1 MSENKSNKTKKDLAK
16 KDLAKKD
23 LAKKDLAKK
32 YQKKTDIE
40 HILDAPDT
48 YIGSIEPD
56 EEENW
61 LLNDSGKMEWNKY
74 IWTAGFYKCFDEGI
88 VNCRDHQI
96 RLNGKIKNGAKKVIP
111 VKNIEI
117 TIDKNTGVI
126 TMYNDGNGI
135 DIAKHPEYKIWI
147 PEMIFGHLRTG
158 SNYDKS
164 EKKIVGGKNGFGF
177 KLVLIYS
184 KWGQIE
190 TVDHIRKLKYT
201 QRFENNLGKICK
213 PIVTKTTEK
222 PYTKVSWLPD
232 YKRFGME
239 GLTDDMFSLLKKRTL
254 DISAVT
260 DKTVKVKFNGTL
272 FPAKT
277 FEQYVDLYIGAK
289 SEMKRLYEKPH
300 ERWEYAVCL
309 SPLDEFTHVSF
320 VNGIHTKKGGK
331 HIEYVMNQIVKKM
344 VTYIEKKKKIKVK
357 PITIKEQLMLFL
369 NCVIENPAFDSQTKE
384 TMNTPVSKF
393 GSKCEISDKFIDK
406 LAKMGVMEAAIN
418 LNEVKA
424 NKAAKKG
431 DGRKT
436 NNIRGIPKLMDANKA
451 GGVQSDQCTLVLAEG
466 DSAKAGIVSGLSRED
481 RNYWGVFP
489 LKGKP
494 LNTRDISQ
502 TKINSNAEITNIK
515 KILGLET
522 GKKYDTKEKIKKYLR
537 YGRVLFMTDQD
548 LDGSHIKGLCIN
560 MFQTQWPEL
569 IKMEGFI
576 GFMNTPILKAK
587 KGSRELSF
595 YTESKYHKWRDNN
608 NNGKGW
614 KIKYFKGLGTSS
626 AKEFKEYFKKKKLVT
641 FKYGETCGDSIAKV
655 FDKTRAD
662 DRKKWLGNYDK
673 DNVLEIDKKQISYTD
688 FVDREMIHFSKYDCD
703 RSIPNMVDGLK
714 ISIRKILF
722 SCFKRNLT
730 NELKVAQ
737 LAGYVSEHS
746 GYHHGEMSLIKGIIG
761 MAQEYVGS
769 NNVNVLMPN
778 GQFGTRLMGGKDHAS
793 ERYIFTALNTITK
806 SIFREED
813 RAILNYQN
821 DDGFQVEPE
830 YYIPII
836 PFVLI
841 NGGKGIGTGFSY
853 EGLSYNLTEVVTY
866 LKNKIQ
872 NKQTNIELHPFYEG
886 FKGKVIKNYEHS
898 QKYLIKGKYEIIN
911 SDTIKITELPI
922 GTWTTDYNEFLE
934 NLMSDKAKNGK
945 QKIPIVK
952 KKVDLCTDVVIEF
965 TVKFYPG
972 VLPNLVSKKFN
983 EHVNMLE
990 KTLNLI
996 TTKSLTN
1003 MNLFT
1008 DKHYLK
1014 KYKNV
1019 YEIID
1024 DYYLVRLEK
1033 YIERKNFMIKNLEYI
1048 VKKITNKARF
1058 ILEQCNDSIDLRKK
1072 KKEEVIELLKI
1083 NNYDILDNDN
1093 DYKYLRTMRIEQV
1106 EEENMNKLL
1115 QEKDEKM
1122 KDLEILKNTT
1132 IETMWLTEL
1141 DELNILFN
1149 KYKLQRKARQMG
1161 KKIRKVNKK

>member
-1 MSENKSNKTKKDLAK
+1 
-16 KDLAKKD
+16 
-23 LAKKDLAKK
+23 
-32 YQKKTDIE
+32 
-40 HILDAPDT
+40 
-48 YIGSIEPD
+48 
-56 EEENW
+56 
-61 LLNDSGKMEWNKY
+61 
-74 IWTAGFYKCFDEGI
+74 
-88 VNCRDHQI
+88 
-96 RLNGKIKNGAKKVIP
+96 
-111 VKNIEI
+111 
-117 TIDKNTGVI
+117 
-126 TMYNDGNGI
+126 
-135 DIAKHPEYKIWI
+135 
-147 PEMIFGHLRTG
+147 
-158 SNYDKS
+158 
-164 EKKIVGGKNGFGF
+164 
-177 KLVLIYS
+177 
-184 KWGQIE
+184 
-190 TVDHIRKLKYT
+190 
-201 QRFENNLGKICK
+201 
-213 PIVTKTTEK
+213 
-222 PYTKVSWLPD
+222 
-232 YKRFGME
+232 
-239 GLTDDMFSLLKKRTL
+239 
-254 DISAVT
+254 
-260 DKTVKVKFNGTL
+260 
-272 FPAKT
+272 
-277 FEQYVDLYIGAK
+277 
-289 SEMKRLYEKPH
+289 
-300 ERWEYAVCL
+300 
-309 SPLDEFTHVSF
+309 
-320 VNGIHTKKGGK
+320 
-331 HIEYVMNQIVKKM
+331 
-344 VTYIEKKKKIKVK
+344 
-357 PITIKEQLMLFL
+357 
-369 NCVIENPAFDSQTKE
+369 
-384 TMNTPVSKF
+384 
-393 GSKCEISDKFIDK
+393 
-406 LAKMGVMEAAIN
+406 
-418 LNEVKA
+418 
-424 NKAAKKG
+424 
-431 DGRKT
+431 
-436 NNIRGIPKLMDANKA
+436 
-451 GGVQSDQCTLVLAEG
+451 
-466 DSAKAGIVSGLSRED
+466 
-481 RNYWGVFP
+481 
-489 LKGKP
+489 
-494 LNTRDISQ
+494 
-502 TKINSNAEITNIK
+502 
-515 KILGLET
+515 
-522 GKKYDTKEKIKKYLR
+522 LR

-569 IKMEGFI
+569 IKMDGFI

-595 YTESKYHKWRDNN
+595 YTESKYYKWRDNN

-641 FKYGETCGDSIAKV
+641 FKYGDTCEDAIAKV

-673 DNVLEIDKKQISYTD
+673 DNVLEVDKKQISYTD

-722 SCFKRNLT
+722 SCFKRNLV

-806 SIFREED
+806 FIFREED
-813 RAILNYQN
+813 RAILNYKD
-821 DDGFQVEPE
+821 DDGLIVEPE

-853 EGLSYNLTEVVTY
+853 EGLSYNLAEVVKY
-866 LKNKIQ
+866 LQNKIQ
-872 NKQTNIELHPFYEG
+872 NKLPNIELHPFYEG

-934 NLMSDKAKNGK
+934 HLMSDKSKNGK
-945 QKIPIVK
+945 QKTPIIK
-952 KKVDLCTDVVIEF
+952 KKIDLCTDVVIEF

-972 VLPNLVSKKFN
+972 ILPNLVSKQVN

-990 KTLNLI
+990 KTLNLT

-1008 DKHYLK
+1008 NKHNLK

-1019 YEIID
+1019 YGIID
-1024 DYYLVRLEK
+1024 DYYLVRMEK
-1033 YIERKNFMIKNLEYI
+1033 YIERKNFMIKHLEYI

-1072 KKEEVIELLKI
+1072 KKEEVIELLKN

-1132 IETMWLTEL
+1132 IETMWLSEL
-1141 DELNILFN
+1141 DELNTMFN

-1161 KKIRKVNKK
+1161 KKIRKVKNKEK

>member
-1 MSENKSNKTKKDLAK
+1 MSESKSDKTKKA
-16 KDLAKKD
+16 
-23 LAKKDLAKK
+23 LAKK

-61 LLNDSGKMEWNKY
+61 LLNEDNKMVWSKY
-74 IWTAGFYKCFDEGI
+74 NWTAGFYKCFDEGI

-96 RLNGKIKNGAKKVIP
+96 RLNEKIKKGEKGILP

-117 TIDKNTGVI
+117 TIDKTTGVI

-135 DIAKHPEYKIWI
+135 DIAKHPEYNLWI

-184 KWGQIE
+184 KWGEIE
-190 TVDHIRKLKYT
+190 TVDHIRKLKYV
-201 QRFENNLGKICK
+201 QKFENNLGKICK
-213 PIVTKTTEK
+213 PKVTKTKVK

-232 YKRFGME
+232 YKRFGMD
-239 GLTDDMFSLLKKRTL
+239 GLTDDMFSILKKRTL

-260 DKTVKVKFNGTL
+260 DKNVKVKFNKNL

-277 FEQYVDLYIGAK
+277 FEQYVDLYIGSK
-289 SEMKRLYEKPH
+289 SETKRLYNKAN

-309 SPLDEFTHVSF
+309 SPLDEFTQVSF

-331 HIEYVMNQIVKKM
+331 HIEYIMNQIVKKM
-344 VTYIEKKKKIKVK
+344 IAYIDKKKKIKVK

-393 GSKCEISDKFIDK
+393 GSKCEVPDKFIDK
-406 LAKMGVMEAAIN
+406 LAKMGVMESAIS

-424 NKAAKKG
+424 NKAAKKC

-451 GGVQSDQCTLVLAEG
+451 GSVQSDKCTLVLAEG

-502 TKINSNAEITNIK
+502 TRVNSNTEITNIK

-522 GKKYDTKEKIKKYLR
+522 GKVYDTKEKIKKHLR

-576 GFMNTPILKAK
+576 GFMNTPILKAR

-595 YTESKYHKWRDNN
+595 YTESKYHKWKENN

-641 FKYGETCGDSIAKV
+641 FKYDKDETCGDAIAKV

-662 DRKKWLGNYDK
+662 DRKEWLGNYDK
-673 DNVLEIDKKQISYTD
+673 DNVLEVDKKEISYVD
-688 FVDREMIHFSKYDCD
+688 FVDKEMIHFSKYDCD

-722 SCFKRNLT
+722 SCFKRNLV
-730 NELKVAQ
+730 NEIKVAQ

-806 SIFREED
+806 YIFREED
-813 RAILNYQN
+813 KAILNYQN
-821 DDGFQVEPE
+821 DDGFIVEPE
-830 YYIPII
+830 YYLPII

-853 EGLSYNLTEVVTY
+853 EGLSYNLAEVVKY
-866 LKNKIQ
+866 LKNKIK
-872 NKQTNIELHPFYEG
+872 NVETNIELHPFYEG
-886 FKGKVIKNYEHS
+886 FKGTVIKNYGHS

-945 QKIPIVK
+945 KRTPIIK
-952 KKVDLCTDVVIEF
+952 KKIDLCTDVVIEF
-965 TVKFYPG
+965 TIKFYPG
-972 VLPNLVSKKFN
+972 VLPNLVSKQVN

-990 KTLNLI
+990 KTLNLT

-1008 DKHYLK
+1008 DKHCLK

-1024 DYYLVRLEK
+1024 DYYIVRLNK
-1033 YIERKNFMIKNLEYI
+1033 YVERKAYMLKNMEYI
-1048 VKKITNKARF
+1048 VKKMTNKARF
-1058 ILEQCNDSIDLRKK
+1058 ILEQCNDTIDLRKK
-1072 KKEEVIELLKI
+1072 KKDEVIELLTTR
-1083 NNYDILDNDN
+1083 NYDILDSDSE
-1093 DYKYLRTMRIEQV
+1093 YKYLRTMRIEQV

-1132 IETMWLTEL
+1132 IETMWLNELTEL
-1141 DELNILFN
+1141 EKVFK
-1149 KYKLQRKARQMG
+1149 KYRLQRKARQMG
-1161 KKIRKVNKK
+1161 KKIKGKK

>member
-1 MSENKSNKTKKDLAK
+1 MSESKSDKTKKA
-16 KDLAKKD
+16 
-23 LAKKDLAKK
+23 LAKK

-61 LLNDSGKMEWNKY
+61 LLNDNNKMVWSKY
-74 IWTAGFYKCFDEGI
+74 NWTAGFYKCFDEGI

-96 RLNGKIKNGAKKVIP
+96 RLNEKIKNGEKNILP

-117 TIDKNTGVI
+117 TIDKATGVI

-135 DIAKHPEYKIWI
+135 DIAKHPEYNLWI

-184 KWGQIE
+184 KWGEIE
-190 TVDHIRKLKYT
+190 TVDHIRKLKYV
-201 QRFENNLGKICK
+201 QKFENNLGKICK
-213 PIVTKTTEK
+213 PKVTKTKVK

-232 YKRFGME
+232 YKRFGMD
-239 GLTDDMFSLLKKRTL
+239 GLTDDMFSILKKRTL

-260 DKTVKVKFNGTL
+260 DKNVKVKFNKNL

-277 FEQYVDLYIGAK
+277 FEQYVDLYIGSK
-289 SEMKRLYEKPH
+289 SETKRLYNKAN
-300 ERWEYAVCL
+300 ERWEYSVCL
-309 SPLDEFTHVSF
+309 SPLDEFTQVSF

-331 HIEYVMNQIVKKM
+331 HIEYIMNQIVKKM
-344 VTYIEKKKKIKVK
+344 IAYIDKKKKIKVK

-393 GSKCEISDKFIDK
+393 GSKCEVSDKFIDK
-406 LAKMGVMEAAIN
+406 LAKMGVMESAIS

-424 NKAAKKG
+424 NKAAKKC

-451 GGVQSDQCTLVLAEG
+451 GSAQSDKCTLVLAEG

-502 TKINSNAEITNIK
+502 TRVNSNTEITNIK

-522 GKKYDTKEKIKKYLR
+522 GKVYDTKEKIKKHLR

-576 GFMNTPILKAK
+576 GFMNTPILKAR

-595 YTESKYHKWRDNN
+595 YTESKYHKWKENN

-641 FKYGETCGDSIAKV
+641 FKYDKDETCGDAIAKV

-662 DRKKWLGNYDK
+662 DRKDWLGNYDK
-673 DNVLEIDKKQISYTD
+673 DNVLEVDKKEISYVD
-688 FVDREMIHFSKYDCD
+688 FVDKEMIHFSKYDCD

-722 SCFKRNLT
+722 SCFKRNLV
-730 NELKVAQ
+730 NEIKVAQ

-806 SIFREED
+806 YIFREED
-813 RAILNYQN
+813 KAILNYQN
-821 DDGFQVEPE
+821 DDGFIVEPE

-853 EGLSYNLTEVVTY
+853 EGLSYNLAEVVKY
-866 LKNKIQ
+866 LKNKIK
-872 NKQTNIELHPFYEG
+872 NVETNIELHPFYEG
-886 FKGKVIKNYEHS
+886 FKGTVIKNYGHS

-945 QKIPIVK
+945 KRTPIIK
-952 KKVDLCTDVVIEF
+952 KKIDLCTDVVIEF
-965 TVKFYPG
+965 TIKFYPG
-972 VLPNLVSKKFN
+972 VLPNLVSKQVN

-990 KTLNLI
+990 KTLNLT

-1008 DKHYLK
+1008 DKHCLK

-1024 DYYLVRLEK
+1024 DYYIVRLNK
-1033 YIERKNFMIKNLEYI
+1033 YVERKAYMLKNMEYI
-1048 VKKITNKARF
+1048 VKKMTNKARF
-1058 ILEQCNDSIDLRKK
+1058 ILEQCNDTIDLRKK
-1072 KKEEVIELLKI
+1072 KKDEVIELLTTR
-1083 NNYDILDNDN
+1083 NYDILDSDN
-1093 DYKYLRTMRIEQV
+1093 EYKYLRTMRIEQV

-1132 IETMWLTEL
+1132 IETMWLNELTEL
-1141 DELNILFN
+1141 EKVFK

-1161 KKIRKVNKK
+1161 KKIKGKK

>member
-1 MSENKSNKTKKDLAK
+1 MSESKSDKTKKA
-16 KDLAKKD
+16 
-23 LAKKDLAKK
+23 LAKK

-56 EEENW
+56 QEENW
-61 LLNDSGKMEWNKY
+61 LLDDNNKMKFEKY
-74 IWTAGFYKCFDEGI
+74 TWTAGFYKCFDEGI

-96 RLNGKIKNGAKKVIP
+96 RLNEKIKNGEKGILP
-111 VKNIEI
+111 VKNIDI
-117 TIDKNTGVI
+117 TIDKTTGVI

-135 DIAKHPEYKIWI
+135 DIAKHPEYNLWI

-190 TVDHIRKLKYT
+190 TVDHIRKLRYV

-213 PIVTKTTEK
+213 PTVTKTKVK

-232 YKRFGME
+232 YERFGMN

-260 DKTVKVKFNGTL
+260 DKSVKVKFNTKL

-277 FEQYVDLYIGAK
+277 FEQYLDMYIGPK
-289 SEMKRLYEKPH
+289 SITKRLYEKPNN
-300 ERWEYAVCL
+300 RWEFGVCL
-309 SPLDEFTHVSF
+309 SPLDEFTQVSF

-331 HIEYVMNQIVKKM
+331 HVDYIMNQIVKKM
-344 VTYIEKKKKIKVK
+344 VTYIDKKKKIKVK

-393 GSKCEISDKFIDK
+393 GSKCDISDKFIDK
-406 LAKMGVMEAAIN
+406 LAKMGVMEAAIS

-424 NKAAKKG
+424 NKAAKKC

-451 GGVQSDQCTLVLAEG
+451 GSVQSDKCTLVLAEG
-466 DSAKAGIVSGLSRED
+466 DSAKAGIVSGLSKED

-502 TKINSNAEITNIK
+502 TKVNSNAEITNIK

-522 GKKYDTKEKIKKYLR
+522 GKVYDTKEKIKKHLR

-569 IKMEGFI
+569 IKMDGFI

-595 YTESKYHKWRDNN
+595 YTESKYHKWKENN

-626 AKEFKEYFKKKKLVT
+626 SKEFKEYFKKKKLVT
-641 FKYGETCGDSIAKV
+641 FKYDKDETCGDAIAKV

-662 DRKKWLGNYDK
+662 DRKDWLGNYDK
-673 DNVLEIDKKQISYTD
+673 DNVLEVDKKQISYKD

-722 SCFKRNLT
+722 SCFKRNLV
-730 NELKVAQ
+730 NEIKVAQ

-769 NNVNVLMPN
+769 NNINVLLPN

-806 SIFREED
+806 YIFREED
-813 RAILNYQN
+813 KAILSYQN
-821 DDGFQVEPE
+821 DDGFMVEPE

-836 PFVLI
+836 PFVLV

-853 EGLSYNLTEVVTY
+853 EGLSYNLGEIISY
-866 LKNKIQ
+866 LKNKIK
-872 NKQTNIELHPFYEG
+872 NVTTNIELHPFYEG
-886 FKGKVIKNYEHS
+886 FKGTVIKNYGHS

-945 QKIPIVK
+945 KRTPIIK
-952 KKVDLCTDVVIEF
+952 KKIDLCTDVVIDF
-965 TVKFYPG
+965 TIKFYPG
-972 VLPNLVSKKFN
+972 VLPNLVSKQVN

-990 KTLNLI
+990 KTLNLV

-1008 DKHYLK
+1008 DKHCLK

-1024 DYYLVRLEK
+1024 DYYIVRLNK
-1033 YIERKNFMIKNLEYI
+1033 YVERKEYMLKNMEYI
-1048 VKKITNKARF
+1048 VKKLTNKARF
-1058 ILEQCNDSIDLRKK
+1058 ILEQCNDTIDLRKK
-1072 KKEEVIELLKI
+1072 KKDTVIELLKSR
-1083 NNYDILDNDN
+1083 NYDVLDADEE
-1093 DYKYLRTMRIEQV
+1093 YKYLRTMRIEQV

-1132 IETMWLTEL
+1132 IETMWLNEL
-1141 DELNILFN
+1141 DELEKVFK

-1161 KKIRKVNKK
+1161 KKIKGKK